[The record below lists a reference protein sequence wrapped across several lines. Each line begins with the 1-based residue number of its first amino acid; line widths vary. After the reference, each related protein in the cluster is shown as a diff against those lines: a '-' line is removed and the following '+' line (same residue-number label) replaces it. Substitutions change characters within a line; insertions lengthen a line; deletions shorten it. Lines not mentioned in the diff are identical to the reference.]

1 MTRQVGWIGALSSI
15 SGILILLVVLA
26 GLIVAA
32 VAYFK
37 GKSRMT
43 LLGAIGFLLLF
54 LFSCC
59 SIGWGWVNT
68 PILRNLPVR
77 SIQLYRAIQAVV
89 LFLMSLANVA
99 GFVLLAVALWLGRTK
114 KD

>member
-1 MTRQVGWIGALSSI
+1 MTRQVGWINALSSI
-15 SGILILLVVLA
+15 SGVLILLVVLA

-32 VAYFK
+32 IAYFK
-37 GKSRMT
+37 GKSRVA

-68 PILRNLPVR
+68 PILKRLPVR
-77 SIQLYRAIQAVV
+77 SIQPYRVIQAVV
-89 LFLMSLANVA
+89 LFLMSLANVV
-99 GFVLLAVALWLGRTK
+99 GFVLLAVALWVGRHK